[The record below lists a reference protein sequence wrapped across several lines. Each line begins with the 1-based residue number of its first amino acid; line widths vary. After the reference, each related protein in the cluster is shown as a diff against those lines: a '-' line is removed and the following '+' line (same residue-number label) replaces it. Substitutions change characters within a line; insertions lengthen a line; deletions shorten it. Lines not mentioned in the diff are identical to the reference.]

1 VTSKSLCDGP
11 ETAYLIWCW
20 VVLVATDHWSGT
32 EWQLS

>member
-11 ETAYLIWCW
+11 TAYLIWCW